1 MPGRPLSGV
10 GVGWSVLDGLLR
22 FDLARGLYP
31 SQQWRFD
38 SYLEARF

>member
-10 GVGWSVLDGLLR
+10 GVGWSLLDGLVR

-31 SQQWRFD
+31 SRQWRLD